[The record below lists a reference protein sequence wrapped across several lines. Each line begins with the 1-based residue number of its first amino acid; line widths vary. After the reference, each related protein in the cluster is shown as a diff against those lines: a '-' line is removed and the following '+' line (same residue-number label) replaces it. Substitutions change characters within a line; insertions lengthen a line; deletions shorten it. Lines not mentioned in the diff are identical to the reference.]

1 MPGEIAHT
9 PCSLC
14 CCTRHNKT
22 LTQLLGRCARVQ
34 HAIGQA
40 DDDEN
45 DGDALHDEIR
55 QQQAAALNAQQGA
68 RASLQDSQGK
78 TAAAGRLRVS
88 DSR

>member
-1 MPGEIAHT
+1 MAQT

-14 CCTRHNKT
+14 CRHNKT

-40 DDDEN
+40 EDDDSDE
-45 DGDALHDEIR
+45 DALRDETR
-55 QQQAAALNAQQGA
+55 QQQAAALKAQQGA

-78 TAAAGRLRVS
+78 TAAAGRLRAS
-88 DSR
+88 EIR